1 MARRLL
7 IRGGAGGPGDELDP
21 TPAFREGSRG
31 LQEGLGVQCP
41 LQREHVAVL
50 SPFPRPR
57 GGPREAV
64 HVSWVWCEGLR
75 GSWPVAALAVG
86 PALLST
92 SSGPPGGHAI
102 SRLVFGALRLCQ
114 NF

>member
-1 MARRLL
+1 MEGLSGDYLGWQDACSFGVGQEGPETSWTPRLP
-7 IRGGAGGPGDELDP
+7 AGR
-21 TPAFREGSRG
+21 AQGSRG

-64 HVSWVWCEGLR
+64 HVSWAWCEGLR
-75 GSWPVAALAVG
+75 GSGLWQPW
-86 PALLST
+86 LL
-92 SSGPPGGHAI
+92 
-102 SRLVFGALRLCQ
+102 VRLC
-114 NF
+114 